1 MRFHGGDCCFSSEF
15 LVYLVSCYSVLSS
28 CLVVLCLS
36 GEAPGSWIIVTCLL
50 KVLVILFFAACHSNM
65 SIFLRLNVC
74 SQVSVTGHNTNF
86 ATMLSTGGDV
96 HFQIHPGRLYNIAL
110 YQMDGT
116 LLGYVR
122 VDVPSTALS
131 VGVVRPMGGDDGG
144 DNRGGNGSASGGLR
158 AVPGGSSVTVSGG
171 ARARNDV
178 QMRLA
183 SISDLLANLPGTRNN
198 PITVDDGSGPSDCGY
213 SMDGD
218 RDIDMFIS

>member
-1 MRFHGGDCCFSSEF
+1 MF
-15 LVYLVSCYSVLSS
+15 L
-28 CLVVLCLS
+28 
-36 GEAPGSWIIVTCLL
+36 
-50 KVLVILFFAACHSNM
+50 KFLVILFSVACHSSM
-65 SIFLRLNVC
+65 SIFLRLNVS
-74 SQVSVTGHNTNF
+74 SQVSVTGHQTNF

-96 HFQIHPGRLYNIAL
+96 HFQIYPGRLYNIAL

-122 VDVPSTALS
+122 VEVPSPALS
-131 VGVVRPMGGDDGG
+131 VGVVRPRDGDDGG

-171 ARARNDV
+171 ARADDGNDV
-178 QMRLA
+178 RVRLA

-198 PITVDDGSGPSDCGY
+198 PITVDDGSDSVPSDCGC

>member
-1 MRFHGGDCCFSSEF
+1 MTVPSQAGFWS
-15 LVYLVSCYSVLSS
+15 YLVSCYSVLPS
-28 CLVVLCLS
+28 CLVVCCLPA
-36 GEAPGSWIIVTCLL
+36 EAPGSWMIVTCLL
-50 KVLVILFFAACHSNM
+50 KFLVTLFYAACHSNM
-65 SIFLRLNVC
+65 SIFLRLNVS
-74 SQVSVTGHNTNF
+74 SQVSVTGHQTNF

-96 HFQIHPGRLYNIAL
+96 HFQIYPGRLYNIAL

-122 VDVPSTALS
+122 VDVPSPALS
-131 VGVVRPMGGDDGG
+131 VGVVRPRDGDDGG
-144 DNRGGNGSASGGLR
+144 DNRGGDGSASGGLR

-171 ARARNDV
+171 ARANDGNDV

-198 PITVDDGSGPSDCGY
+198 PITVDDGSDSVPSDCGC